1 MTSHLAERPHP
12 MRSLAILSL
21 AALAFSLA
29 QTTLIPALAVLVG
42 QLHTTTT
49 GVTWTLSGYLLT
61 AAVATPLVGRLG
73 DMFGKRRML
82 VVSLIVFGAG
92 SVVAALGN
100 SIGVVIAGR
109 AVMGVGGGIFPL
121 CFGIIRDE
129 FPRERVSVSVGLI
142 SAIFGI
148 GGGVGLVVGG
158 LLLDHASYHWIFW
171 LGAAMAAA
179 AAVATEVFVP
189 ESPVRTPGRVD
200 VPGAVLLGVGIVL
213 PLLAVSNANQWGWG
227 SVRTLGLI
235 AAGAL
240 VLVGWVAVELRVRAP
255 LAHIRSLSQPV
266 VATTNLAT
274 MLVGFGMFGSFILT
288 PNLLESAHRTGY
300 GFGYSATG
308 AGLVIL
314 PGALA
319 MILGGPASGLLSRRF
334 GPKVS
339 LALGAFLAAA
349 GLGMLAVA
357 HGTVLALLIF
367 NLVLSVGI
375 AFAFAAMP
383 TLIMESV
390 PAHETGEATGFNT
403 LMRSVGA
410 ALGSQVTAAV
420 LAGET
425 IGRSAVPAERAY
437 TTAFTVCAAVALVA
451 ALVAVAIPAGGR
463 GQEAVGAVALDAAA

>member
-1 MTSHLAERPHP
+1 
-12 MRSLAILSL
+12 
-21 AALAFSLA
+21 
-29 QTTLIPALAVLVG
+29 
-42 QLHTTTT
+42 
-49 GVTWTLSGYLLT
+49 
-61 AAVATPLVGRLG
+61 
-73 DMFGKRRML
+73 
-82 VVSLIVFGAG
+82 VSI
-92 SVVAALGN
+92 
-100 SIGVVIAGR
+100 
-109 AVMGVGGGIFPL
+109 
-121 CFGIIRDE
+121 
-129 FPRERVSVSVGLI
+129 GLI

-148 GGGVGLVVGG
+148 GGGAGLVVGG

-179 AAVATEVFVP
+179 AAVATEVWVP
-189 ESPVRTPGRVD
+189 ESPIRTPGRVD
-200 VPGAVLLGVGIVL
+200 VPGAILLGVGIVL

-227 SVRTLGLI
+227 SFRTLGLI
-235 AAGAL
+235 AAGAI
-240 VLVGWVAVELRVRAP
+240 VLVAWVAVELRVRAP
-255 LAHIRSLSQPV
+255 LANVRSLGKPV

-288 PNLLESAHRTGY
+288 PTLLEAAHRTGY
-300 GFGYSATG
+300 GFGYSATT

-339 LALGAFLAAA
+339 LALGAFVAAA
-349 GLGMLAVA
+349 GLGLLAA
-357 HGTVLALLIF
+357 EHGTVMALLAF

-383 TLIMESV
+383 TLIMEAV
-390 PAHETGEATGFNT
+390 PARETGEATGFNT

-425 IGRSAVPAERAY
+425 IGRSAVPAAHAY
-437 TTAFTVCAAVALVA
+437 TTAFLVCAAVALVA
-451 ALVAVAIPAGGR
+451 ALVALAIPAGGR
-463 GQEAVGAVALDAAA
+463 GQQTVGAVALDAAA

>member
-1 MTSHLAERPHP
+1 
-12 MRSLAILSL
+12 MRSLSILSL

-29 QTTLIPALAVLVG
+29 QTVLIPALAVLVG
-42 QLHTTTT
+42 ELHTTTT

-61 AAVATPLVGRLG
+61 AAVATPLIGRLG

-82 VVSLIVFGAG
+82 VVSLVVFGAG
-92 SVVAALGN
+92 SVVAALAN

-129 FPRERVSVSVGLI
+129 FPRERVSVSIGLI

-148 GGGVGLVVGG
+148 GGGAGLVVGG

-171 LGAAMAAA
+171 LGAAMAVV
-179 AAVATEVFVP
+179 AAVAAELYVP

-200 VPGAVLLGVGIVL
+200 VPGAILLGVGIVL
-213 PLLAVSNANQWGWG
+213 PLLAISNANHWGWG
-227 SVRTLGLI
+227 SARTVGLI
-235 AAGAL
+235 CAGAL
-240 VLVGWVAVELRVRAP
+240 VLVAWVAVELRSRAP
-255 LAHIRSLSQPV
+255 LANVRSLASPV
-266 VATTNLAT
+266 VATTNVAT

-288 PNLLESAHRTGY
+288 PNLLESAAGY
-300 GFGYSATG
+300 GFGYSATA

-319 MILGGPASGLLSRRF
+319 MIVGGPASGLVSRRF

-339 LALGAFLAAA
+339 LALGAFVAAA
-349 GLGMLAVA
+349 GLALLAVS
-357 HGTVLALLIF
+357 HGTVLGLLVF

-383 TLIMESV
+383 TLIMEAV

-410 ALGSQVTAAV
+410 ALGSQVTAAL
-420 LAGET
+420 LAAET
-425 IGRSAVPAERAY
+425 IGRTAVPAEHAY
-437 TTAFTVCAAVALVA
+437 TTAFMVCAAVALVA
-451 ALVAVAIPAGGR
+451 ALVAAAIPTRGR
-463 GQEAVGAVALDAAA
+463 GQEAVGAVALDVAA